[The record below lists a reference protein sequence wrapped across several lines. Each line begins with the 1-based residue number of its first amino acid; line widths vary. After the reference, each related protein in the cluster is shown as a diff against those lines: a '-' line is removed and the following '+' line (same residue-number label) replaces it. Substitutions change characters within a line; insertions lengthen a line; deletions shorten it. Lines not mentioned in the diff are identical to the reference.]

1 MTFIVL
7 YFRLFRWLAMLYTVF
22 VSIPTKIEVSANSAE
37 EAERIVRD
45 RLIAS
50 RQIKTTDFVEI
61 NVAEEIKVV

>member
-1 MTFIVL
+1 
-7 YFRLFRWLAMLYTVF
+7 MLYTVF

-45 RLIAS
+45 QLIAS